1 MTQDFLKED
10 ISLFKSGVMSFE
22 AVSLIKE
29 KKKVKIITW
38 LWFHP
43 TLKLLK
49 NISPHS
55 AICHAMFNQGRE
67 SNLCEFRDL
76 SL

>member
-1 MTQDFLKED
+1 
-10 ISLFKSGVMSFE
+10 MSFE
-22 AVSLIKE
+22 AVSLIKR
-29 KKKVKIITW
+29 KKVKIITW

-55 AICHAMFNQGRE
+55 AICHAVFSQGRE
-67 SNLCEFRDL
+67 GTCVNSETYLFDILAQKRETEI
-76 SL
+76 